1 MCHACGAFMGVADE
15 CPYCGASA
23 SSIRLTKP
31 SGPWA
36 TQALI
41 GLNLF
46 FFGLAIALGGVG
58 ESGGWD
64 FLRPQSETLFA
75 LGAQWN
81 PAVSAGDWWRLVMA
95 VFLHGGALHLL
106 FNSWITW
113 SAGQR
118 LEPSE
123 GTLPFLGAY
132 LLSGVGAFVVCWAM
146 DPQGALFTIGA
157 SGGVSGLL
165 GFGLVRR
172 WRIDGHFRD
181 PFSRWIIELVV
192 INAIFGLSMS
202 NVNNTAHLAGY
213 LIGAATAWPLPTVR
227 PSNLW
232 RKALAGVGLA
242 LVVVSLGAAGQ
253 MVVAAER
260 GSGDDVLATTAC
272 WRQIEGL
279 TNQAEVSSERVEE
292 AVRCLARA
300 PKLEPAAERVQR
312 DGVRRLHDV
321 LRREATSGVQWAEAS
336 RDLRDLT
343 SRFVKWRQEALPRYG
358 LSSRP

>member
-132 LLSGVGAFVVCWAM
+132 LLSGVGAFVVCWAWIPRAPCSPSAPAVGSVGSWLRARAPLAYRRPLPRPVLAM
-146 DPQGALFTIGA
+146 DHR
-157 SGGVSGLL
+157 V
-165 GFGLVRR
+165 
-172 WRIDGHFRD
+172 
-181 PFSRWIIELVV
+181 VV

-213 LIGAATAWPLPTVR
+213 PIGA
-227 PSNLW
+227 
-232 RKALAGVGLA
+232 
-242 LVVVSLGAAGQ
+242 
-253 MVVAAER
+253 
-260 GSGDDVLATTAC
+260 
-272 WRQIEGL
+272 
-279 TNQAEVSSERVEE
+279 
-292 AVRCLARA
+292 
-300 PKLEPAAERVQR
+300 
-312 DGVRRLHDV
+312 RRLAPADDAPEQS
-321 LRREATSGVQWAEAS
+321 LA
-336 RDLRDLT
+336 
-343 SRFVKWRQEALPRYG
+343 
-358 LSSRP
+358 